1 LQCTY
6 GALKWGMT
14 NHSKPDTPGV
24 HVPPPVIVVVFLA
37 IGLAADKYFP
47 SSFGAPMNYLG
58 KLGGVL
64 IVGGFALAFWCAW
77 KYHKAKTSILPHTKD
92 SAIIDTGP
100 FRFSRN
106 PIYLSMILVFIG
118 VCFYWNAPIALL
130 FLIPTIL
137 TLRYYVIAKE
147 EAYLI
152 RRFGDEYL
160 SYQRKVR
167 RWL

>member
-1 LQCTY
+1 
-6 GALKWGMT
+6 M
-14 NHSKPDTPGV
+14 
-24 HVPPPVIVVVFLA
+24 PPPVIVAVFLA
-37 IGLAADKYFP
+37 LGLVADKYLP
-47 SSFGAPMNYLG
+47 SSFGAPMNYLA
-58 KLGGVL
+58 KLGIVL
-64 IVGGFALAFWCAW
+64 IVGGFVLAFWGAW
-77 KYHKAKTSILPHTKD
+77 MYFKAKTSILPHTQD

-106 PIYLSMILVFIG
+106 PIYLSMVMVFTGI
-118 VCFYWNAPIALL
+118 CLYWNAPIALL

-160 SYQRKVR
+160 TYQRKVR